1 MILVVD
7 NYDSFVH
14 NLARYVREL
23 DHETCVVR
31 NDSLAALGSDTE
43 RIKGI
48 ILSPGP
54 GRPQSAGGCLELILQ
69 EPAKPILGV
78 CLGHQCLA
86 EAYGGKTVSALQPM
100 HGRASLV
107 RHDGQGLFQGL
118 ANPMQAGRYH
128 SLASDLS
135 GASDLNIQAYTD
147 DGEVM
152 AFSHQVNPHYGVQ
165 FHPESLL
172 TPEGKRLIKNFLD
185 MAGKS

>member
-23 DHETCVVR
+23 GGETCVVR
-31 NDSLAALGSDTE
+31 NDALAGVISDLTHVHAV
-43 RIKGI
+43 

-54 GRPQSAGGCLELILQ
+54 GRPQSAGGCLDLIRLN
-69 EPAKPILGV
+69 PVTPILGV

-100 HGRASLV
+100 HGRSSLV
-107 RHDGQGLFQGL
+107 RHDSRGLFLGL
-118 ANPMQAGRYH
+118 KNPMQVGRYH
-128 SLASDLS
+128 SLASDIS
-135 GASDLNIQAYTD
+135 VAKDLIMQAYTD

-152 AFSHQVNPHYGVQ
+152 AFYHRHNQHYGVQ

-172 TPEGKRLIKNFLD
+172 TPEGKHLIKNFLR
-185 MAGKS
+185 MIQKS